1 MAEKSEQLEIG
12 STHKGK
18 RVEIYMQVEENGA
31 IRKESIP
38 FVVGVLA
45 PLSGDKEDRPVFKDR
60 EAKTIS
66 RENFSEVMAEI
77 KPELHFSV
85 DYVLPS
91 DPSEKSPAANTKLG
105 VNLAL
110 TEMTS
115 FEPEQVGRQIPEI
128 NGLLQE
134 RKALN
139 NLLRRLKANG
149 RLGAQIEAALEDTG
163 RRAELFRQLG
173 ISPEG

>member
-1 MAEKSEQLEIG
+1 MEKSEQLEIG

-45 PLSGDKEDRPVFKDR
+45 PLSGDKEGRPTFKER
-60 EAKTIS
+60 EAKPIS
-66 RENFSEVMAEI
+66 RENFAEMMAEI
-77 KPELHFSV
+77 QPELHFSV
-85 DYVLPS
+85 DSVLPS
-91 DPSEKSPAANTKLG
+91 DPNEKTSGSSTKLG
-105 VNLAL
+105 VNLTFTQMA
-110 TEMTS
+110 S
-115 FEPEQVGRQIPEI
+115 FEPEQVGRQVPEI

-139 NLLRRLKANG
+139 NLLRRIKANG
-149 RLGAQIEAALEDTG
+149 KLGAQIEAALEDPG
-163 RRAELFRQLG
+163 RRAELFKELG
-173 ISPEG
+173 ISAEG